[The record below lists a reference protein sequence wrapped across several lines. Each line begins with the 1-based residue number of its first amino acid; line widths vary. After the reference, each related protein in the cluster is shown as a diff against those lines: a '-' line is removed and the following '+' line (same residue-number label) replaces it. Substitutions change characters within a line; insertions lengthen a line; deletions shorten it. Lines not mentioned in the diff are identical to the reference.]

1 MYDYHTHSI
10 ISDDGNTPML
20 QMVEAGISI
29 GLKEIA
35 ITDHFDPDYPDLNW
49 SSDIDFAGYHQQL
62 EETSY
67 ICGSK
72 IKVLKGI
79 EIGIQHGDTL
89 AKCRSAARSYGYDFV
104 IGSFHCAEGIELFQG
119 GFFDYRSVE
128 ESTAAYYRYVL
139 AILKEYDDFDVLGHI
154 NVIDRYGVYIPDYSC
169 CNDIVTEI
177 LKLLIEKGK
186 GIEINTS
193 SFRYGMGTHTT
204 PTDDILALYRSLGGE
219 IITIGSDAH
228 SPKHVGYKISWAL
241 EKMRQMGFR
250 YMTTYDQRIPK
261 FLSI

>member
-1 MYDYHTHSI
+1 MYDYHTHST

-20 QMVEAGISI
+20 QMVQTGISI

-35 ITDHFDPDYPDLNW
+35 ITDHFDPDYPDPNW
-49 SSDIDFAGYHQQL
+49 SSYIDFARYHQQL

-67 ICGSK
+67 VCGSK

-89 AKCRSAARSYGYDFV
+89 AKCRTAARSYGYDFV
-104 IGSFHCAEGIELFQG
+104 IGSFHCAEGIELSQG
-119 GFFDYRSVE
+119 GFFDHRSVE
-128 ESTAAYYRYVL
+128 ESTAAFYRYVL
-139 AILKEYDDFDVLGHI
+139 ATLKEYDDFDVLGHI
-154 NVIDRYGVYIPDYSC
+154 NVIDRYGSYIPDYSC

-228 SPKHVGYKISWAL
+228 SPRHVGYKLSWAL
-241 EKMRQMGFR
+241 EKMQQMGFR
-250 YMTTYDQRIPK
+250 YLTTYDQRIPK

>member
-20 QMVEAGISI
+20 QMVEAGISV

-35 ITDHFDPDYPDLNW
+35 ITDHFDPDYPDPNW
-49 SSDIDFAGYHQQL
+49 SSDMDFDGYHKQL
-62 EETSY
+62 EETAVA
-67 ICGSK
+67 CANR
-72 IKVLKGI
+72 IKVIRGI
-79 EIGIQHGDTL
+79 EIGIQHGETL
-89 AKCRSAARSYGYDFV
+89 TKCRNAARSYGYDFV
-104 IGSFHCAEGIELFQG
+104 IGSFHCAEGIELSQG
-119 GFFDYRSVE
+119 GFFDHRSVE
-128 ESTAAYYRYVL
+128 ESTSAFYRYVL
-139 AILKEYDDFDVLGHI
+139 STLKEYDDFDVLGHI
-154 NVIDRYGVYIPDYSC
+154 NVIDRYGAYIPDYSC

-193 SFRYGMGTHTT
+193 SFRYGMDTHTT
-204 PTDDILALYRSLGGE
+204 PTDEILALYRSLGGE

-228 SPKHVGYKISWAL
+228 SPRHVGYKLSWAL

-250 YMTTYDQRIPK
+250 YLTTFDQRIPRY
-261 FLSI
+261 LSI